1 MIDYERVLIENMAS
15 KISELTEGLIMSS
28 CEYEALKEEVLDFF
42 KNVKSGRDPEA
53 CIEELEIGLSSYCDI
68 EIAEEMEVNE

>member
-1 MIDYERVLIENMAS
+1 MIDYEKILIENMTS
-15 KISELTEGLIMSS
+15 KISELSESLIMAS

-53 CIEELEIGLSSYCDI
+53 CIKELEIGLSSYCDI
-68 EIAEEMEVNE
+68 EIAEEMEVNK